1 MKRFVYIF
9 VAISL
14 ICQSSEPA
22 LSEDSGS
29 PEYLIEENRLDD
41 AEKILDGRLVSD
53 DKDVYAMSLKAD
65 VCRRKGQYRKALKIL
80 EKAEKTDNS
89 DPTPNFYLGKL
100 YFAMQDFDNS
110 AAQFSLFME
119 KMRPLL
125 TDEDIKQ
132 YYVDNLHDVALM
144 YFGLK
149 RYAELYAVLGEIL
162 KIFPKDTTALY
173 NLGLYYYYSEHNRSK
188 AYSYLKSV
196 IDIDPDGRLVP
207 KARYAMEFVRANP
220 DPRFA
225 PDDSFIDQEYND

>member
-9 VAISL
+9 IVISV
-14 ICQSSEPA
+14 ICQSFGSA
-22 LSEDSGS
+22 RSEDSDS

-41 AEKILDGRLVSD
+41 AEKILDGWIASD
-53 DKDVYAMSLKAD
+53 GKDVYAMSLKAD
-65 VCRRKGQYRKALKIL
+65 VCRRKGQYRKAMKIL
-80 EKAEKTDNS
+80 EKAEKTDDL

-110 AAQFSLFME
+110 AAQFRLFME
-119 KMRPLL
+119 KMTPLL
-125 TDEDIKQ
+125 TDEDMRQ
-132 YYVDNLHDVALM
+132 YYVDNLHDIALM

-149 RYAELYAVLGEIL
+149 RYDDLYPVLVEIL
-162 KIFPKDTTALY
+162 KLFPKDTTALY

-188 AYSYLKSV
+188 AYTYLKSV
-196 IDIDPDGRLVP
+196 IDIDPKGGLVP
-207 KARYAMEFVRANP
+207 KAKYAMEFIRANP

>member
-1 MKRFVYIF
+1 
-9 VAISL
+9 
-14 ICQSSEPA
+14 
-22 LSEDSGS
+22 
-29 PEYLIEENRLDD
+29 
-41 AEKILDGRLVSD
+41 
-53 DKDVYAMSLKAD
+53 
-65 VCRRKGQYRKALKIL
+65 
-80 EKAEKTDNS
+80 
-89 DPTPNFYLGKL
+89 
-100 YFAMQDFDNS
+100 
-110 AAQFSLFME
+110 
-119 KMRPLL
+119 
-125 TDEDIKQ
+125 
-132 YYVDNLHDVALM
+132 M